1 MVPSPSSN
9 VKVRPSYDVLYR
21 RMLKSTFEFF
31 AIASTASR
39 VRRDMRDQWRAAR
52 IKRRMLMI
60 VSTTTALDGT
70 PVSEYVG
77 VVTGEAV
84 LGANAFRDLFA
95 GLRDI
100 VGGRSAGYERSLRE
114 ARDTAI
120 AEMVSEAEQKGAD
133 AVVGVDVDYESI
145 QLGQGGSML
154 MVSASGTAVKL

>member
-1 MVPSPSSN
+1 
-9 VKVRPSYDVLYR
+9 
-21 RMLKSTFEFF
+21 
-31 AIASTASR
+31 
-39 VRRDMRDQWRAAR
+39 
-52 IKRRMLMI
+52 MLMI
-60 VSTTTALDGT
+60 VSTTTPLDGT
-70 PVSEYVG
+70 QVREYVG

-100 VGGRSAGYERSLRE
+100 VGGRSAGYEQSLRE

-120 AEMVSEAEQKGAD
+120 AEMVSEAEQMGAD

-154 MVSASGTAVKL
+154 MVSTSGTAVRL